1 MGIMRPSSRPSGVR
15 PSSTR
20 LAALS
25 ATLILQACGDGSGG
39 PDSPAPPS
47 TAAPP
52 AVAVPAPA
60 QPATLAIVA
69 GNAQVGDV
77 GSVLPERLRVRLRES
92 DGRPIAGG
100 VVSFRVGDGSGSLLN
115 DAAVTDA
122 DGYAESGRW
131 TLGSSAGL
139 HRVTAHYGSV
149 QLTFMGVATRVASPG
164 AALPPLA
171 VVSARDGNREIYRVD
186 ADGNNQARLT
196 IDPGSDESPAWSAD
210 GRQLVFESD
219 RDGSNRI
226 YAMRADGSG
235 VRLLT
240 PGTEGYGPAWSPDG
254 SSVAFGTLSDRQAA
268 VGVLNL
274 NNGTTSLYPLMFEW
288 IIMTSWS
295 PDGGKLAF
303 VNEWDSTYFQ
313 INTIRSDGTDLRYL
327 AGRPPGSSRSPYN
340 QGPAWSPDGSMLAYL
355 VGREGPNAPCD
366 GPCPDVRFSL
376 ALMSSEGEFIKD
388 LAWAGDI
395 KWVDS
400 AFPVG
405 RLAWSPDGRGIAF
418 TFLDCDL
425 VTNGGCSKRR
435 SVKYASLDGTVNR
448 TILQDASDPAW
459 RP

>member
-1 MGIMRPSSRPSGVR
+1 MRKFSRPFDLR
-15 PSSTR
+15 PSSTCV
-20 LAALS
+20 AALS
-25 ATLILQACGDGSGG
+25 ATLILQACGGGSGAG
-39 PDSPAPPS
+39 SPAPAS
-47 TAAPP
+47 AAAPP
-52 AVAVPAPA
+52 VVSVPAPP
-60 QPATLAIVA
+60 QPPMIAIVA
-69 GNAQVGDV
+69 GNSQVGNV

-100 VVSFRVGDGSGSLLN
+100 VVSFRVAEGSGSLPG

-131 TLGSSAGL
+131 TLGTTAGL

-149 QLTFMGVATRVASPG
+149 QSTFMGVATRVASPG

-186 ADGNNQARLT
+186 ADGNNLARLT
-196 IDPGSDESPAWSAD
+196 IDPASDESPAWSPD
-210 GRQLVFESD
+210 GSQIVFESD
-219 RDGSNRI
+219 RDGTSRI
-226 YAMRADGSG
+226 HAMRADGSG

-240 PGTEGYGPAWSPDG
+240 PSAKGFGPAWSPDG
-254 SSVAFGTLSDRQAA
+254 SSVAFGTLGAPQAA

-274 NNGTTSLYPLMFEW
+274 DNGTTSVYPMMVEW

-295 PDGGKLAF
+295 PDGGRLVF
-303 VNEWDSTYFQ
+303 VDEWDSTYFR
-313 INTIRSDGTDLRYL
+313 ISSIKSDGTDLRFL
-327 AGRPPGSSRSPYN
+327 AGRPPDMSHSSYN
-340 QGPAWSPDGSMLAYL
+340 QGPAWSPDGSLLAYL
-355 VGREGPNAPCD
+355 VGREGPDAPGD
-366 GPCPDVRFSL
+366 GPRPNVRFSL
-376 ALMSSEGEFIKD
+376 ALMSAEGQYIKE

-400 AFPVG
+400 GFPLG
-405 RLAWSPDGRGIAF
+405 RLAWSPDGRGIAY

-425 VTNGGCSKRR
+425 VTNGGCSGRR
-435 SVKYASLDGTVNR
+435 SVKYVSLDGTVNR